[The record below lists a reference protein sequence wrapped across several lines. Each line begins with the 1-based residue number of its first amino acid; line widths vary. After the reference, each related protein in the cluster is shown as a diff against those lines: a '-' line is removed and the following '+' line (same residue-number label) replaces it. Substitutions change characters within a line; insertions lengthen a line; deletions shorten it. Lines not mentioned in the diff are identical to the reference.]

1 MKFASLFGVNIK
13 SARLKITIV
22 LAQALVYPYRIVW
35 IKEFILET
43 KQLQLVR
50 YGYQKD
56 HQTRRQSS

>member
-1 MKFASLFGVNIK
+1 MTDLYATSLTGN
-13 SARLKITIV
+13 
-22 LAQALVYPYRIVW
+22 QALVYPYRTVW

>member
-1 MKFASLFGVNIK
+1 MNVTSFVYRF
-13 SARLKITIV
+13 V

-43 KQLQLVR
+43 KHLQLVR